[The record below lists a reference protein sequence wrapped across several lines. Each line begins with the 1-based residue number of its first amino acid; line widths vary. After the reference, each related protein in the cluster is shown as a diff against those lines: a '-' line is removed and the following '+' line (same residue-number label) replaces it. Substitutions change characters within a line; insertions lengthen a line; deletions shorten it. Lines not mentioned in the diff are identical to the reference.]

1 MRRPPPCKLTRPN
14 SGTRLRRHPHAIG
27 GNFSIGPGR
36 FIAPDLSKTLP
47 QVQDGYAMIPFND
60 PGIRLELDENKLRP
74 WVIRAPMVADARQPR
89 HMKLRVLL
97 DHA

>member
-1 MRRPPPCKLTRPN
+1 
-14 SGTRLRRHPHAIG
+14 
-27 GNFSIGPGR
+27 
-36 FIAPDLSKTLP
+36 
-47 QVQDGYAMIPFND
+47 MIPFND

-74 WVIRAPMVADARQPR
+74 WVVRAPMVADARQPR